1 MASLRK
7 RDACWLPSLAT
18 RHSLLALSQLSEK
31 PDQRE
36 KEKKEEREK
45 AKRKSNSKKSESSS
59 FKKTNDLN
67 EPNLLNFVPDL
78 NPNLE
83 RATDGGGHHVSPRA
97 LGPPPV

>member
-1 MASLRK
+1 M
-7 RDACWLPSLAT
+7 
-18 RHSLLALSQLSEK
+18 
-31 PDQRE
+31 
-36 KEKKEEREK
+36 EEREK
-45 AKRKSNSKKSESSS
+45 AKRKSKKSESS